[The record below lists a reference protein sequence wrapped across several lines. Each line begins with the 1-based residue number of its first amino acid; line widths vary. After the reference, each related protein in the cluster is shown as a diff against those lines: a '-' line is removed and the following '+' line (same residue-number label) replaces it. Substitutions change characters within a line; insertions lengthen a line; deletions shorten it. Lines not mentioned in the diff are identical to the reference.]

1 MEKKKLHKGG
11 VTKKITIK
19 GITKPQKP
27 SKKPKSPTLGNNK

>member
-1 MEKKKLHKGG
+1 MKRMKLNKGG
-11 VTKKITIK
+11 VTKKIKIK